1 MFGRNNF
8 SASNKTSEAN
18 SKGGSSS
25 STPTSGANSKKP
37 AQYFEQVKRGEVD
50 ELREVMKKHMFER
63 DEKKKRDLVKKVIAY
78 MTLGIDVS
86 KLFDQMVIMSQTSD
100 LI

>member
-50 ELREVMKKHMFER
+50 ELRE
-63 DEKKKRDLVKKVIAY
+63 
-78 MTLGIDVS
+78 
-86 KLFDQMVIMSQTSD
+86 
-100 LI
+100 